1 MRDIGAFYSGFE
13 RRLRSLATFL
23 VVLALSFFFA
33 VSVSPRSVLAGT
45 DEQAKVVAAPYSIEG
60 SVSVRRKGANDWSEV
75 RAGTTFRVGDT
86 VRTGED
92 GAVAFK
98 FVDGTLVRLGRTSA
112 ITFSD
117 VTPRGAPVVSQTEGK
132 SYFFSRGAKNEPE
145 IKTPHVNAAIYGTEL
160 VVDVSSSATSVDVL
174 HGAVNASNALGAL
187 DLKAGE
193 RVVARSGAR
202 LERVVIARPQD
213 AVNWMIR
220 FPFVITSTELI
231 AKDDPGCARAC
242 AAAVE
247 RVVERVSQGGTLLAA
262 VDAEARGLAGSDRG
276 QVLRAIG
283 LWRVGDLGAAQV
295 ALKALPQKLSPTSAA
310 LRELVQGYEALV
322 VGDVAGA
329 RAHLD
334 SARQS
339 RPGMINQ
346 RMLDSYIE
354 QASGDISRALDVVS
368 GARVEHGDQGQLI
381 DREAELLL
389 SSDKAR
395 DALSLLASRLAQAN
409 NVGKASV
416 SDMNET
422 LAGFAALERKK
433 FDQAAKHFERA
444 IAADKGAGLPY
455 LGSALLKAR
464 VGDYNSA
471 RALLSRAVQLEP
483 ANATYRSYLGKLYFD
498 DSDTAKSLEEYEAAI
513 AIDPNDPTPYLYR
526 SYARVA
532 NNEPIK
538 GLADV
543 EQSIALNDGRAVY
556 RSSLLVD
563 RDLAVRSAGLA
574 RVFTELGFG
583 EAARIEA
590 IKSITEDYSNFSAH
604 RLLADSYA
612 SIVDAEANLSER
624 RIADLMAPL
633 SFNLFNSIGE
643 SATLGDYNA
652 LFDKKETRKAV
663 RFDYNSNRD
672 QLGGEL
678 LASGKGDDYGYL
690 LSYQPF
696 YMSGSR
702 RGAFSGANT
711 LRGALQWEPTADDRF
726 ILDNSFTMIDS
737 QEPNAGNSSDDI
749 KYGYVRLGY
758 NKRLSSSLRWL
769 TQGEY
774 GRDRGITG
782 LDELR
787 PAQLELSGLDEV
799 INTDIFG
806 RTSSRDRV
814 SRVSL
819 SSQLLYSSRYVDS
832 VTGFE
837 GGYVDTSRREF
848 SPVFGIPE
856 FSDEAVSGELTS
868 SSGSALTS
876 GQAYEYLSLKVPRKA
891 NLTLGV
897 SATSVERE
905 LTQIPSYT
913 DGTDLKTAVSP
924 KVGLVVTPNR
934 WLTTRAAYFESLNR
948 KAVLEDLS
956 SLEPTLVGGI
966 NQRFN
971 DLSGT
976 NSRNLGFG
984 IDAKDASW
992 LYGGAQYIRRHLVDS
1007 FGAVEPFAV
1016 YNDGAVE
1023 STGVVSN
1030 GFIDSH
1036 ADSDI
1041 LRGYLYSVI
1050 SPNSVLSAETLD
1062 QWLDNTDPDFGG
1074 TTNTQRHRFGYKYF
1088 IGKHLSLGVQAT
1100 YRDQSTS
1107 GLDDPKGFW
1116 LFDTGASYRFAE
1128 QRGRVFARV
1137 DNILDRDFNYDQ
1149 SVGIEPQFLEGR
1161 SFVVGVTYNFW

>member
-23 VVLALSFFFA
+23 VVSALSFFF
-33 VSVSPRSVLAGT
+33 VLSISPRPALAGT

-60 SVSVRRKGANDWSEV
+60 SVSVRRKGASEWSEV

-117 VTPRGAPVVSQTEGK
+117 VTARGAPVVSQTEGK

-160 VVDVSSSATSVDVL
+160 VVDVSSAASSVDVL
-174 HGAVNASNALGAL
+174 HGAVSASNALGAL

-193 RVVARSGAR
+193 RVVARNGVP

-220 FPFVITSTELI
+220 FPFVVSTAELL
-231 AKDDPGCARAC
+231 ASGDPSCARAC

-247 RVVERVSQGGTLLAA
+247 RVVERVNKGGTLLAA
-262 VDAEARGLAGSDRG
+262 VDAEASGLAGSDRG

-283 LWRVGDLGAAQV
+283 LWRVGDLGAAQRS
-295 ALKALPQKLSPTSAA
+295 LKALPAKLSPTSAA
-310 LRELVQGYEALV
+310 LRDLLEGYEALV
-322 VGDVAGA
+322 VGDVSGA
-329 RAHLD
+329 RARLE
-334 SARQS
+334 SSRRARS
-339 RPGMINQ
+339 GMINQ
-346 RMLDSYIE
+346 RLLDSYIE
-354 QASGDISRALDVVS
+354 QASGDLSRALDVVS
-368 GARVEHGDQGQLI
+368 GARAEHGEQGQLI

-389 SSDKAR
+389 SSDKAK
-395 DALSLLASRLAQAN
+395 DASQLLASRLEQA
-409 NVGKASV
+409 GTGQLGS
-416 SDMNET
+416 SDMSET

-464 VGDYNSA
+464 VGDYEGA
-471 RALLSRAVQLEP
+471 KALLSRAVQLEP
-483 ANATYRSYLGKLYFD
+483 ANATYRSYLGKLFFE

-556 RSSLLVD
+556 RSSLLLD

-702 RGAFSGANT
+702 HGAFSGANT

-737 QEPNAGNSSDDI
+737 QAPDAGNSSDDI
-749 KYGYVRLGY
+749 RYGYVRLGY

-774 GRDRGITG
+774 GRDRGISG
-782 LDELR
+782 IDEPR
-787 PAQLELSGLDEV
+787 PAQIELSGLDEL
-799 INTDIFG
+799 INTDIFA

-814 SRVSL
+814 SRASL

-856 FSDEAVSGELTS
+856 LFDEGVSGELTS

-984 IDAKDASW
+984 IDAKDANW

-1016 YNDGAVE
+1016 YENGVVE
-1023 STGVVSN
+1023 SEGVVSN
-1030 GFIDSH
+1030 GFIDAH

-1100 YRDQSTS
+1100 YRDQSS
-1107 GLDDPKGFW
+1107 SSIDDPKGFW
-1116 LFDTGASYRFAE
+1116 LFDAGASYRFAE

-1137 DNILDRDFNYDQ
+1137 DNVLDRDFNYDQ